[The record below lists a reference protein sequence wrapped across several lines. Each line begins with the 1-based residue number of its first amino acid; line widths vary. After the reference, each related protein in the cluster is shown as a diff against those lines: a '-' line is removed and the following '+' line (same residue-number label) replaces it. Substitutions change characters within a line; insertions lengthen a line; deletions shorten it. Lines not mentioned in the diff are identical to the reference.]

1 VQKVIILG
9 ESILFQGKVEEF
21 RPLIVQLWDE
31 ANKQDAQPWGI
42 DAALIPSTC
51 LFISVMVNV
60 FMYETMSW

>member
-1 VQKVIILG
+1 MLG
-9 ESILFQGKVEEF
+9 ECILFQGKVEEF

-31 ANKQDAQPWGI
+31 ANKQDVQPLGI

-51 LFISVMVNV
+51 LFISVVVNV